1 MFQLS
6 KMKVPFPHVHR
17 APVHTTPTTSEASS
31 AARWAPGSAR
41 TTSAR
46 PGDGSRAHRVGQLP
60 RFVATVQ
67 LRVSRDQQT
76 VGKAKEDVCRP
87 RWSQVNLHWL
97 GECTPH
103 SPLRHFWARMQE
115 NNCHPGTAEQERAD
129 TQAGRQH
136 NRVKLRLNVA
146 VTRSKGLSMGVARPA
161 SCSDVVSY
169 WASGRPRSLS
179 LQTPAG
185 AVGGL
190 PPSQSAEVPHPPRRL
205 ASGPQP
211 AHGALNS

>member
-1 MFQLS
+1 M
-6 KMKVPFPHVHR
+6 
-17 APVHTTPTTSEASS
+17 HTTPTTSEASS

-87 RWSQVNLHWL
+87 RWPQVNLHRL
-97 GECTPH
+97 GGGPH
-103 SPLRHFWARMQE
+103 LPLRHFWTRMQE
-115 NNCHPGTAEQERAD
+115 NNCHLGTAERERAD
-129 TQAGRQH
+129 TQPGRQH
-136 NRVKLRLNVA
+136 NRVKLCLNVA
-146 VTRSKGLSMGVARPA
+146 VTRSKDLSMGVARPA

-190 PPSQSAEVPHPPRRL
+190 LPSQSAEVPHPPHHL

-211 AHGALNS
+211 AHRALNG